1 MTLQQSLQS
10 RNDFAD
16 HLRIHTVVKS
26 YKYSECN
33 KVYKLFNPQQ
43 SQTPGKPH
51 KCGRCGKALILCSDL
66 TNHQEIHSEL
76 KSYIV
81 NVVSVLQNM
90 RKFILARSH
99 ASRAQSVPPVLR
111 LRLDGII

>member
-1 MTLQQSLQS
+1 MTLKQSLQS

-16 HLRIHTVVKS
+16 HLRIHTVVNAI
-26 YKYSECN
+26 KYIN
-33 KVYKLFNPQQ
+33 FNPQK
-43 SQTPGKPH
+43 SQTSGKPH

-90 RKFILARSH
+90 RKFILERSH

-111 LRLDGII
+111 LRLDGIV